1 LLLSATIIYIN
12 KNMKNIVLTGH
23 KGFIGSHYYKKIKD
37 DYSVITFDRREG
49 KDLCNPEV
57 TKISP
62 DCDVVVHMAA
72 TNGTK
77 LFYEIPTEVAFNNTL
92 PTFNLINRYKDTGTK
107 FVFTSTCEIFNGA
120 IDKGLHSV
128 PTDEN
133 VPVMFEDIINPRWS
147 YSIPKALGE
156 NLVANS
162 GLPWLVIRY
171 FNIYGPGQ
179 VDHFISEFVNRVSKG
194 EYYIKGNDTRSFC
207 YIDDAIEIT
216 HRLVKDH
223 SGHIVNVGRQEESQ
237 ISSVAKII
245 MDIMG
250 VDPNRLEILAG
261 PKGSAKR
268 RCPDTKLMTSLTGFK
283 DYTSLRDGLKTT
295 VESLV

>member
-1 LLLSATIIYIN
+1 
-12 KNMKNIVLTGH
+12 
-23 KGFIGSHYYKKIKD
+23 
-37 DYSVITFDRREG
+37 
-49 KDLCNPEV
+49 
-57 TKISP
+57 
-62 DCDVVVHMAA
+62 MAA

-92 PTFNLINRYKDTGTK
+92 PTFNLIDRYKGTNTK

-120 IDKGLHSV
+120 IDKGLYPV

-156 NLVANS
+156 NLVANC

-179 VDHFISEFVNRVSKG
+179 IDHFISEFVDRIKNG

-207 YIDDAIEIT
+207 YVDDAVEMT
-216 HRLVKDH
+216 HSLVTNH
-223 SGHIVNVGRQEESQ
+223 NGYIVNVGRQEE
-237 ISSVAKII
+237 IPIANVAKII
-245 MDIMG
+245 MNIMG
-250 VDPNRLEILAG
+250 VDPNKLEIQPG

-268 RCPDTKLMTSLTGFK
+268 RCPDTTLVHKLTGFTN
-283 DYTSLRDGLKTT
+283 YTPLEIGLKYT
-295 VESLV
+295 VESLL